1 LAGAAHSWISY
12 SALEPYVRRWW
23 PQALI
28 SWSRLVDGRWRDPL
42 VGQNLLVGVLAG
54 VAHHVQ
60 LELGVLAPPRLGL
73 APAPFIAAHPLTLAG
88 PSALAGKILLV
99 TTEATDNELFGLLI
113 LLFFRVVLQRTLLVS
128 GAFLAV
134 FIAVHVFL
142 LELHPVLGW
151 FTGVFWAALLLW
163 LLTRL
168 GVLACIVMLVTTSL
182 LRQSPLT
189 TDFSAWYAGSG
200 ATAMA
205 VVFAIAAFGFYT
217 SQAGRPIFQAEPSA
231 Q

>member
-1 LAGAAHSWISY
+1 M
-12 SALEPYVRRWW
+12 
-23 PQALI
+23 
-28 SWSRLVDGRWRDPL
+28 DGRWRDPL

-54 VAHHVQ
+54 VAHRVQ
-60 LELGVLAPPRLGL
+60 LELGVLAPARLGF

-99 TTEATDNELFGLLI
+99 VTEATQDALFGLLI
-113 LLFFRVVLQRTLLVS
+113 LLFFRVVLRRTLLAS
-128 GAFLAV
+128 GGFLAV
-134 FIAVHVFL
+134 FTVVHVFL

-151 FTGVFWAALLLW
+151 FIGLFWAALVLW

-168 GVLACIVMLVTTSL
+168 GVLACIIMLLTTSL

-189 TDFSAWYAGSG
+189 TNFSAWYAGSG

-231 Q
+231 R